1 MKVYQIFFT
10 DEYNNNYDLGF
21 FKNLDDAVPAV
32 NEMLFDYDF
41 QVQKGQLTEKA
52 GMFDSYI
59 DCYISDLFSEEDYE
73 REEYLELGSMMIRGF
88 IFDSDKLIEE
98 IKRVVEE

>member
-1 MKVYQIFFT
+1 MDVGAGT
-10 DEYNNNYDLGF
+10 GLSDHNADLVAGGVRG
-21 FKNLDDAVPAV
+21 DDAVPAV
-32 NEMLFDYDF
+32 NEMLSGYDF
-41 QVQKGQLTEKA
+41 KVQKGQLTEKA
-52 GMFDSYI
+52 GMLDSYI

-73 REEYLELGSMMIRGF
+73 REEYLELGNMMIRGF

>member
-1 MKVYQIFFT
+1 
-10 DEYNNNYDLGF
+10 
-21 FKNLDDAVPAV
+21 
-32 NEMLFDYDF
+32 
-41 QVQKGQLTEKA
+41 
-52 GMFDSYI
+52 MFDSYI

-73 REEYLELGSMMIRGF
+73 REEYLELGSMMVRGF